1 MRFRKGNKVE
11 VFNRRDVPSGSWWCA
26 EIISGNGHN
35 YIVRYDRSP
44 SGSSDG
50 TLERVSR
57 KAMRPCPPLV
67 SGPEIWVCGDVVE
80 VFDNYSWKIAEVL
93 KVVSKGRYY
102 FVRLLGSSQE
112 FKVLK
117 SDVRVRQSWVDNQWV
132 VIGKDSRNCEHGK
145 TNNQSPGADSQKQS
159 CQVLLPDVKWKAR
172 VGDDHLQ
179 NENNIGSQKKR
190 SNICSSHVEAHAGP
204 RQKIRAI
211 GKEGSCQ
218 RLVLEHPSPFLEKVD
233 AVASPRTMLGEK
245 YMHASFNNRTIGFS
259 EIYIERGKTTA
270 DDRCYTPR
278 SLESHDAENI
288 ACSVASCGLKL
299 EAFTPCFQR
308 PQDDGGVADG
318 TTLLYDKV
326 KIDDLKND
334 DSRVPSCILSCSEDL
349 QVGRIQNVLGAM
361 HWRRWNWIFLTMA
374 GGRRLGPSNCKC
386 SIRSDPFLT
395 FVVAHFVAVAV
406 CIENLLP
413 VCLAVR
419 IPSHQQYSMC
429 ACICSVTLKC

>member
-288 ACSVASCGLKL
+288 ACSVASCG
-299 EAFTPCFQR
+299 
-308 PQDDGGVADG
+308 GVADG